1 MLPSP
6 ARCVFTVGWVGAWWA
21 LVVAGFAADAAMWQA
36 GTGRENITP
45 REPLWMTGYGSRDR
59 AAEGTAQELWT
70 KALALADPAGNRAVL
85 ITADLCMIS
94 RESSDRVAA
103 ELGRRFGLPRAAILF
118 NVSHTHCG
126 PWLEGVALGFPP
138 APPELRAR
146 NVAYTRELERQM
158 ASAAATA
165 LERLA
170 PATIA
175 WGEDRA
181 SFGANRRENPE
192 ARALALRAAGRLQ
205 GPNDPRV
212 PVLAVR
218 APDGQLRAILV
229 SYACHATVLSFY
241 QWHGDWPGSAQVE
254 LERRHPGAIALF
266 AAGCGAD
273 QNPLPRRTLELADRH
288 GREIADAADRA
299 LARPMTPVAGA
310 LRAAFEDI
318 TLRFA
323 RLPTDAEL
331 AAAMNNPQT
340 NPWATAV
347 AAQIRVQGDRALNY
361 AYPVQAW
368 RVGELRIVAL
378 GGEVV
383 VGYAL
388 RLQKEISGEPWVFGY
403 SNDVMCYVPTERIL
417 KEGRYEG
424 DTSMKPY
431 GRPSPWAPG
440 LEDVIIAKAKELVT
454 RTSEP
459 R

>member
-1 MLPSP
+1 MHRKTFVSH
-6 ARCVFTVGWVGAWWA
+6 AA
-21 LVVAGFAADAAMWQA
+21 LIFGFAAAVFAADAPSWQA
-36 GTGRENITP
+36 GTGREKITP
-45 REPLWMTGYGSRDR
+45 REPVWMTGYGGRDHP
-59 AAEGTAQELWT
+59 AEGTAQDLWT
-70 KALALADPAGNRAVL
+70 KALAFADPAGNRGVL

-103 ELGRRFGLPRAAILF
+103 ELEKKHRLPRSAIMF

-138 APPELRAR
+138 TPPDVLAR
-146 NVAYTRELERQM
+146 NVAYTRELEQM
-158 ASAAATA
+158 MVRVASSAI
-165 LERLA
+165 ESLA
-170 PATIA
+170 PATLA

-181 SFGANRRENPE
+181 SFAVNRRENPE
-192 ARALALRAAGRLQ
+192 AQVPALRAGGKLK

-212 PVLAVR
+212 PVLSVR
-218 APDGQLRAILV
+218 APDGTLRAILV

-254 LERRHPGAIALF
+254 LERRHPEATALF

-273 QNPLPRRTLELADRH
+273 QNPLPRRTVQIADQY
-288 GREIADAADRA
+288 GRELADAADRA
-299 LARPMTPVAGA
+299 LNRPMLPVTG
-310 LRAAFEDI
+310 RFKSAFEDI

-323 RLPTDAEL
+323 SRPTDAEL
-331 AAAMNNPQT
+331 EAARNNKQT
-340 NPWATAV
+340 NHWATAV
-347 AAQIRVQGDRALNY
+347 SAQIRARGDAILNY

-368 RVGELRIVAL
+368 TLGELSWVAL

-383 VGYAL
+383 VDYAL
-388 RLQKEISGEPWVFGY
+388 RLRKETAGELWVFGY
-403 SNDVMCYVPTERIL
+403 SNDVMGYIPNERVL

-440 LEDVIIAKAKELVT
+440 LEEKIVTKAKELVERT
-454 RTSEP
+454 R
-459 R
+459 